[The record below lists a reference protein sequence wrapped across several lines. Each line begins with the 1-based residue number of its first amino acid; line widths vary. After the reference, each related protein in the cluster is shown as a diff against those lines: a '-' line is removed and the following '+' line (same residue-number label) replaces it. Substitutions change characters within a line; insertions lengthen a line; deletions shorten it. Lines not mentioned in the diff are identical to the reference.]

1 MLQIEKVRA
10 ALNAVEECC
19 GHCDI
24 CSPSC
29 PIFIAKRAL
38 SSLHS
43 DLEVAA
49 EEEEANK

>member
-10 ALNAVEECC
+10 ALTAVEECC

-43 DLEVAA
+43 DLEA
-49 EEEEANK
+49 EEEANK